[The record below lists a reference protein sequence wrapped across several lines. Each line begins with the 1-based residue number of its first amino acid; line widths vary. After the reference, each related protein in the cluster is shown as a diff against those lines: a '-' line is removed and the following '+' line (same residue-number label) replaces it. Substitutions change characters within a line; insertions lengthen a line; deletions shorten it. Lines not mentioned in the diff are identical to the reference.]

1 MKKMILMTL
10 ACFCASIVLAQD
22 DKDAEL
28 KYFLLIGTPEPAVL
42 QAALDNPA
50 DFGEAAKKE
59 LESLGGELL
68 GYFFAMEHAKNYAL
82 MALPGSEDMAAL
94 VYQRMATGAMKN
106 IEVVELI
113 PSDRMVEVFK
123 QGQEIATK
131 P

>member
-22 DKDAEL
+22 DKDVEL

-68 GYFFAMEHAKNYAL
+68 GYFFRNGTRE
-82 MALPGSEDMAAL
+82 
-94 VYQRMATGAMKN
+94 
-106 IEVVELI
+106 ELRL
-113 PSDRMVEVFK
+113 DGVA
-123 QGQEIATK
+123 G
-131 P
+131 